1 MTVARFASSLP
12 AIGASGRRTEILGL
26 TGDQKGKSEMKIKI
40 LTLFVVASVA
50 LMGAVGSALAADEW
64 FVLSEKTLQTAD
76 PSVEIKSEGG
86 RWEKDVKQVKFSVE
100 GADVEATKAVL
111 HWDNRRDD
119 TLTDVGV
126 LKSGGQ
132 TAPADAPGF
141 KGRLTGVKIQYKIIG
156 TATAANFKIWGLD

>member
-1 MTVARFASSLP
+1 MKVRYLMASLY
-12 AIGASGRRTEILGL
+12 
-26 TGDQKGKSEMKIKI
+26 
-40 LTLFVVASVA
+40 VASIVFV
-50 LMGAVGSALAADEW
+50 GAVGSASAADEW
-64 FVLSEKTLQTAD
+64 FVLAEKPIKTAD

-100 GADVEATKAVL
+100 GAEVEITEAVL

-132 TAPADAPGF
+132 TAPKDAPGR
-141 KGRLTGVKIQYKIIG
+141 KGRLEGATINYKILG
-156 TATAANFKIWGLD
+156 GAPTANFKVWGFD